1 MFRTADM
8 TNYFNY
14 KREDAQNPNTGFMS
28 FQAFKGEALY
38 SDCIV
43 KPENNMTET
52 EHYEC
57 YPRPGYIEEGGDSQ
71 GFYPETS
78 MVYIRFLWKEWEKK
92 RGQYNIKFVKD
103 IIEKAKQNNQSLI
116 IRLMAHSTRSSDDV
130 PDWLKELISCP
141 ERPDGKRVKDSPTD
155 PLFLELFSEAIKNLG
170 KAFDSEIILYAVDI
184 SLPGA
189 WGEGHKLELY
199 RECDLE
205 KLYKTYTEYFKNTR
219 LIGQF
224 NRHQLI
230 KNAAQTNLVGV
241 RADGLGNPYHIY
253 EMYPVEFKNL
263 SDFWKTS
270 PVSFEAF
277 WWLGEWKR
285 QGWDID
291 EIIQLSLNWHIS
303 SFNAKSLPI
312 PFDWKDKIDY
322 WVSKMGYHFK
332 IDYFKYPQMAC
343 RSDEV
348 ELKLGIDNVGVAPIY
363 DKIPLYIRLK
373 GDTEYLFETEV
384 DTTTWMPGKIS
395 ERVIIKLP
403 ENVSTGEYE
412 VQIGMYGQNYLMVYF
427 ATDAQR
433 DNKFYKVG
441 SIKVL

>member
-1 MFRTADM
+1 MVRTADV

-14 KREDAQNPNTGFMS
+14 KKEEAQNPNTGFMS
-28 FQAFKGEALY
+28 FQAFRGDALY

-57 YPRPGYIEEGGDSQ
+57 YPRPDYIEENGESQ
-71 GFYPETS
+71 GFYPETT
-78 MVYIRFLWKEWEKK
+78 MAYIRFLWKEWESV
-92 RGQYNIKFVKD
+92 RGRYNIDFVKN

-116 IRLMAHSTRSSDDV
+116 IRLMAHSTRACDDV
-130 PDWLKELISCP
+130 PDWLKELIPCP

-155 PLFLELFSEAIKNLG
+155 PLFLELFIEAVKNLG
-170 KAFDSEIILYAVDI
+170 KAFDAEPALYAIDI

-199 RECDLE
+199 EEGDLQ
-205 KLYKTYTEYFKNTR
+205 KLYNTYTEYFKNTR

-224 NRHQLI
+224 NRSELI
-230 KNAAQTNLVGV
+230 KKASETNLVGV

-253 EMYPVEFKNL
+253 EMYPDEFKKL

-285 QGWDID
+285 QDWDID
-291 EIIQLSLNWHIS
+291 EIIQLSLSWHIS

-312 PFDWKDKIDY
+312 PFEWKDKIAC
-322 WVSKMGYHFK
+322 WLSKMGYHFK
-332 IDYFKYPQMAC
+332 IDY
-343 RSDEV
+343 
-348 ELKLGIDNVGVAPIY
+348 L
-363 DKIPLYIRLK
+363 
-373 GDTEYLFETEV
+373 
-384 DTTTWMPGKIS
+384 
-395 ERVIIKLP
+395 
-403 ENVSTGEYE
+403 
-412 VQIGMYGQNYLMVYF
+412 
-427 ATDAQR
+427 
-433 DNKFYKVG
+433 
-441 SIKVL
+441 